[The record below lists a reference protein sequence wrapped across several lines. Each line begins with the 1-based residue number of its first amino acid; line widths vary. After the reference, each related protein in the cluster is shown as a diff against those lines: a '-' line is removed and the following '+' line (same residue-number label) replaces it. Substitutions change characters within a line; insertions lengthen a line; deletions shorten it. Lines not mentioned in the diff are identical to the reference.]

1 MIGRPDY
8 SVPAAERSPHAPQ
21 GAVETKMT
29 KGGDDPHKALRDD
42 VRLLGELL
50 GETLRRQEGQ
60 PLFERVERVRAL
72 AKRARNTSAA
82 APEARPIHAEFET
95 LAAELRAMPVAAAL
109 PIARSFAHFLNL
121 ANVAEQHHR
130 VRRRRAYQR
139 DPRARPQPASLEETL
154 PRLRSAGVSP
164 DDLHR
169 AVCALRIELVVT
181 AHPTEIM
188 RRSLQHK
195 YRQIADGLAG
205 LDHSD
210 ITCLEREGYIEAMRR
225 EITAAWETE
234 EVRRER
240 PSPLDEVRSAM
251 AVFEEN
257 VWDALPQFCR
267 SLDRTLRQSTGRGL
281 PLDAAPIRFGSWIG
295 GDRDGNP
302 YVTPEV
308 TRSACLMA
316 RWTALSLYAK
326 EIEQLR
332 FELSMSDATAELVDR
347 VEGAHEPYR
356 ALLRAVQQRLE
367 AARASVEALLRSTS
381 GREAGYTGF
390 TWDAELFES
399 ASEFVEPLLLCH
411 RSLYATGNGI
421 IADGRLT
428 DVLRRLAAFG
438 LTLVRLDV
446 RQEAERHTEAIDA
459 ITRALGLGE
468 YAHWNEPRRVEFLTT
483 MLERDR
489 RVTPQRL
496 AANPR
501 VTEVLDTF
509 RVMAAIHDESL
520 GAYVITMASRPSDVL
535 AVELLQ
541 REAGVNPP
549 RRVVPLF
556 ETSKDLAGAAP
567 MIDALLSIPWYRGRV
582 IESEGRIEVMVGY
595 SDSAKDV
602 GRIAAAWDLYKAQES
617 IVTAARGHGVPITLF
632 HGRGGSVGRGGGP
645 THLAIRSQ
653 PPGSVDGTLR
663 VTEQGEMIQA
673 KFGLPG
679 IALRTLEVYTTATLE
694 AMLGSPSPVE
704 PQWRETMERVSA
716 SARDAFRATVY
727 DDPRFMEYFQT
738 ATPVAELDALHIGS
752 RPAKRE
758 KQAALQALRAIP
770 WQFAWMQTR
779 LLLPSWLGIEAMID
793 RDGAADPDRARD
805 ERDLER
811 CREMYRT
818 WPFFRSTVELI
829 EMALAKADA
838 GIAAHYDRH
847 LVPAD
852 QQDLGRVLRAQL
864 QRAIEVVLEI
874 TGHRQLLENNA
885 VLRRSIDVRNPYV
898 DPINL
903 LQVEL
908 LRRLRASTSAHAD
921 DELWLRRALLVTIN
935 GIAAGMRNT
944 G

>member
-1 MIGRPDY
+1 M
-8 SVPAAERSPHAPQ
+8 SKA
-21 GAVETKMT
+21 T
-29 KGGDDPHKALRDD
+29 DDPHKSLRDD

-72 AKRARNTSAA
+72 AKRARHTSTDG
-82 APEARPIHAEFET
+82 EGFET
-95 LAAELRAMPVAAAL
+95 LASELRAMPVAAAL

-139 DPRARPQPASLEETL
+139 DPRARPQPASIEEAL
-154 PRLRSAGVSP
+154 PRLLSSGVSAEA
-164 DDLHR
+164 LHK
-169 AVCALRIELVVT
+169 AVCSLGIELVMT

-195 YRQIADGLAG
+195 YRRIADALAG
-205 LDHSD
+205 LDHWD
-210 ITCLEREGYIEAMRR
+210 VTCLERETHVEDMRR

-240 PSPLDEVRSAM
+240 PSPLDEVRSAL
-251 AVFEEN
+251 AVFEETI
-257 VWDALPQFCR
+257 WDALPQYCR
-267 SLDRTLRQSTGRGL
+267 SLDRALRQVTGRGL
-281 PLDAAPIRFGSWIG
+281 PLDRAPIRFGSWIG

-302 YVTPEV
+302 FVTPEV
-308 TRSACLMA
+308 TRRACLMA
-316 RWTALSLYAK
+316 RWTALSLYAR
-326 EIEQLR
+326 EVEQLR
-332 FELSMSDATAELVDR
+332 FDLSMSDASPELLDR
-347 VEGAHEPYR
+347 VDGAHEPYR
-356 ALLRAVQQRLE
+356 ALLRALQQTLE
-367 AARASVEALLRSTS
+367 ASRHRVEAMLAAPMSEAPHYN
-381 GREAGYTGF
+381 GYAGQAGYT
-390 TWDAELFES
+390 WEPERFES
-399 ASEFVEPLLLCH
+399 TADVLEPLLLCH
-411 RSLYATGNGI
+411 RSLHATNNGL

-428 DVLRRLAAFG
+428 DLIRRLAAFG

-446 RQEAERHTEAIDA
+446 RQEAERHTEAVDA

-468 YAHWNEPRRVEFLTT
+468 YACWAEARRVDFLTNV
-483 MLERDR
+483 LSQDR
-489 RVTPQRL
+489 RLTPARM
-496 AANPR
+496 AASPR
-501 VTEVLDTF
+501 VAEVLDTF
-509 RVMAAIHDESL
+509 RIMAAIHPESL
-520 GAYVITMASRPSDVL
+520 GAYIITMAGRPSDVL

-541 REAGVNPP
+541 REAGVSPI

-556 ETSKDLAGAAP
+556 ETARDLHAAAP
-567 MIDALLSIPWYRGRV
+567 MIDALLSIPWYRTRV
-582 IESEGRIEVMVGY
+582 MQHEGRLEVMVGY

-602 GRIAAAWDLYKAQES
+602 GRFTAAWELYKAQEA
-617 IVTAARGHGVPITLF
+617 IVTASRSHGVPITLF

-653 PPGSVDGTLR
+653 PPGSIDGTLR

-694 AMLGSPSPVE
+694 ATLATPPRIAAV
-704 PQWRETMERVSA
+704 WRTKMDDLA
-716 SARDAFRATVY
+716 AGARRTFRETVY
-727 DDPRFMEYFQT
+727 DDPRFIEYFHT
-738 ATPVAELDALHIGS
+738 ATPVSELDAMHIGS
-752 RPAKRE
+752 RPAKRD

-779 LLLPSWLGIEAMID
+779 LLLPSWLGIEEVLSAED
-793 RDGAADPDRARD
+793 RD
-805 ERDLER
+805 L
-811 CREMYRT
+811 CREMYRS
-818 WPFFRSTVELI
+818 WPFFRSTIELI

-847 LVPAD
+847 LVPPD
-852 QQDLGRVLRAQL
+852 QQDLGRALRARL
-864 QRAIEVVLEI
+864 RRAIDVVLDI
-874 TGHRQLLENNA
+874 TGHQQLLDNNP

-908 LRRLRASTSAHAD
+908 LRRLRAAGDARAE
-921 DELWLRRALLVTIN
+921 DEVWLRRALLVTIN
-935 GIAAGMRNT
+935 GVAAGMRNT

>member
-8 SVPAAERSPHAPQ
+8 SVQTADRVP
-21 GAVETKMT
+21 MT
-29 KGGDDPHKALRDD
+29 KAADDPHKALRDD
-42 VRLLGELL
+42 VRRLGELL

-72 AKRARNTSAA
+72 AKRARNSPGDADA
-82 APEARPIHAEFET
+82 FET

-139 DPRARPQPASLEETL
+139 DPRAKPQPASLEEAL
-154 PRLRSAGVSP
+154 PRLRSAGISP
-164 DDLHR
+164 EELHR

-195 YRQIADGLAG
+195 YRQVADALAG

-210 ITCLEREGYIEAMRR
+210 ATCLERETYIETMRR

-240 PSPLDEVRSAM
+240 PSPLDEVRSAL

-257 VWDALPQFCR
+257 VWDALPNFCR
-267 SLDRTLRQSTGRGL
+267 SLDRTLRQTTGRGL

-302 YVTPEV
+302 FVTPEV

-316 RWTALSLYAK
+316 RWTGLSLYAK

-332 FELSMSDATAELVDR
+332 FELSMSDATPELLDR

-356 ALLRAVQQRLE
+356 AMLRIVQQRLE
-367 AARASVEALLRSTS
+367 TAKADVESLLRSTAA
-381 GREAGYTGF
+381 GRDRGYTGF
-390 TWDAELFES
+390 TWDAEVFES
-399 ASEFVEPLLLCH
+399 SSEFVEPLLLCH
-411 RSLYATGNGI
+411 RSLTATGNGI
-421 IADGRLT
+421 IAEGRLT
-428 DVLRRLAAFG
+428 DVIRRFAAFG
-438 LTLVRLDV
+438 LTLLRLDV

-468 YAHWNEPRRVEFLTT
+468 YACWAEPRRVEFLTSV
-483 MLERDR
+483 LARDR
-489 RVTPQRL
+489 RITPQRL
-496 AANPR
+496 ATNPR
-501 VTEVLDTF
+501 VAEVLDTF
-509 RVMAAIHDESL
+509 RVMAAIHQESL

-541 REAGVNPP
+541 REAGVVPP

-556 ETSKDLAGAAP
+556 ETSKDLAAAAP
-567 MIDALLSIPWYRGRV
+567 MIDALLSVPWYRSRV
-582 IESEGRIEVMVGY
+582 LDSEGRLEVMVGY

-602 GRIAAAWDLYKAQES
+602 GRLAAAWDLYKAQES
-617 IVTAARGHGVPITLF
+617 IVTTSRAHGVPITLF

-694 AMLGSPSPVE
+694 AMLGT
-704 PQWRETMERVSA
+704 PQPIDPEWRETMDRLSGA
-716 SARDAFRATVY
+716 ARDAFRETVY
-727 DDPRFMEYFQT
+727 DDPRFMEYFQA

-752 RPAKRE
+752 RPAKRD

-770 WQFAWMQTR
+770 WQFAWTQTR
-779 LLLPSWLGIEAMID
+779 LLLPSWLGVEAVVD
-793 RDGAADPDRARD
+793 SERP
-805 ERDLER
+805 RDLDV
-811 CREMYRT
+811 CRAMYRS
-818 WPFFRSTVELI
+818 WPFFRSTLELV

-847 LVPAD
+847 LVPQD
-852 QQDLGRVLRAQL
+852 HQDLGRELRENL
-864 QRAIEVVLEI
+864 NRAIAVMLEI

-908 LRRLRASTSAHAD
+908 LRRLRESTQSQSE
-921 DELWLRRALLVTIN
+921 DEVWLRRALLVTIN

>member
-1 MIGRPDY
+1 V
-8 SVPAAERSPHAPQ
+8 SLA
-21 GAVETKMT
+21 TT
-29 KGGDDPHKALRDD
+29 TTDPHKELRDD

-60 PLFERVERVRAL
+60 PLFARVERVRAL
-72 AKRARNTSAA
+72 AKRARH
-82 APEARPIHAEFET
+82 EAHDRTPAGAHDRTPTASGGNDVFEA
-95 LAAELRAMPVAAAL
+95 LADELRAMPVAAAL

-121 ANVAEQHHR
+121 ANVAEQYHR

-139 DPRARPQPASLEETL
+139 DPRAKPQPASIEEAL
-154 PRLRSAGVSP
+154 PRLLSAGVSP
-164 DDLHR
+164 EILHR
-169 AVCALRIELVVT
+169 TVTGLGIELVMT

-195 YRQIADGLAG
+195 YRRIADSLAE

-210 ITCLEREGYIEAMRR
+210 VTCLERESLIEAMRR

-240 PSPLDEVRSAM
+240 PSPLDEVRSFL
-251 AVFEEN
+251 AVFEETL
-257 VWDALPQFCR
+257 WDALPQFCR
-267 SLDRTLRQSTGRGL
+267 SLDRTLKQVTGQGL
-281 PLDAAPIRFGSWIG
+281 PIDAAPIRFGSWIG

-302 YVTPEV
+302 FVTPEV

-316 RWTALSLYAK
+316 RWTGLSLYAK

-332 FELSMSDATAELVDR
+332 FELSMGDATEELRDR
-347 VEGAHEPYR
+347 VDGAHEPYR
-356 ALLRAVQQRLE
+356 ALLRSLQQHVD
-367 AARASVEALLRSTS
+367 AARTKVESLLRVAPAGSPDTDFT
-381 GREAGYTGF
+381 GYT
-390 TWDAELFES
+390 WEPERFES
-399 ASEFVEPLLLCH
+399 TADFMEPLLLCY
-411 RSLYATGNGI
+411 RSLHATGNGI
-421 IADGRLT
+421 IANGRLA
-428 DVLRRLAAFG
+428 DVLRRMTAFG
-438 LTLVRLDV
+438 VTLVRLDV

-468 YAHWNEPRRVEFLTT
+468 YAVWSEARRVDFLTNVLAQGRRLT
-483 MLERDR
+483 PQGMVTSR
-489 RVTPQRL
+489 RV
-496 AANPR
+496 A
-501 VTEVLDTF
+501 EVLATF
-509 RVMAAIHDESL
+509 RIMAAIHPESL
-520 GAYVITMASRPSDVL
+520 GAYIITMAGRPSDVL

-541 REAGVNPP
+541 REAGVTPP

-556 ETSKDLAGAAP
+556 ETARDLNAAP
-567 MIDALLSIPWYRGRV
+567 AMIDALLSIPWYRNRV
-582 IESEGRIEVMVGY
+582 MQNEGRLEVMVGY

-602 GRIAAAWDLYKAQES
+602 GRLAAAWELYKAQES
-617 IVTAARGHGVPITLF
+617 IVSASRAHGVPITLF

-645 THLAIRSQ
+645 THLAIKSQ

-694 AMLGSPSPVE
+694 ATLGTPSPVD
-704 PQWRETMERVSA
+704 PAWRTTMETVSA
-716 SARDAFRATVY
+716 ASRDAFRDTVY
-727 DDPRFMEYFQT
+727 GDPRFIEYFQR
-738 ATPVAELDALHIGS
+738 ATPVTELDALHIGS
-752 RPAKRE
+752 RPARRDQ
-758 KQAALQALRAIP
+758 QAALQALRAIP
-770 WQFAWMQTR
+770 WQFAWTQTR
-779 LLLPSWLGIEAMID
+779 LLLPSWLGIEEALSEGD
-793 RDGAADPDRARD
+793 R
-805 ERDLER
+805 EI
-811 CREMYRT
+811 CREMYRG

-852 QQDLGRVLRAQL
+852 QQDLGQLLRARL
-864 QRAIEVVLEI
+864 QRAIEVVLDI
-874 TGHRQLLENNA
+874 TSHQQLLDNNP

-903 LQVEL
+903 LQVEI
-908 LRRLRASTSAHAD
+908 LRRLRVASSNRPDASSSTD
-921 DELWLRRALLVTIN
+921 DQLWLRRALLVTIN